1 MPGHVKTARNS
12 RALQTNTEKCKE
24 HPKRD
29 YDNFNK
35 TAHAAAVSAYLT
47 LHSVA

>member
-24 HPKRD
+24 HHKRD
-29 YDNFNK
+29 HDNFNK